1 MQRAESGRGGGSVA
15 VRPQRPAYG
24 YTEKRHDQQQDHDE
38 ATSAFRPTSDIDSY
52 LSSENDYYK
61 AWQVQRPPPP
71 AFAATAAAA
80 SNVTYPL
87 TSYVLPVGV
96 ERSGAAAVDEQT
108 EHFIDHVY
116 ESPKFHKKESV

>member
-1 MQRAESGRGGGSVA
+1 MQRSELGRGPVA

-24 YTEKRHDQQQDHDE
+24 YTEKRQHQQQSCDE
-38 ATSAFRPTSDIDSY
+38 ATNAFRPTSDVDSY

-71 AFAATAAAA
+71 AFA
-80 SNVTYPL
+80 SNVTSATYPL

-96 ERSGAAAVDEQT
+96 ERSGALDEQT